1 MDYKNKPVVLII
13 LDGWGVAPDTE
24 GNAITRANTPY
35 FLNYI
40 KNYPVMTLS
49 ASGSAVGLPFGEMG
63 NSEVGHLNIGAGRVY
78 YQSLPLINHDI
89 STGIFFKNNVFQK
102 AVEHVKKNNSKL
114 HLMGLASSGNV
125 HASIDHLLALLQLA
139 KDAGLS
145 KEVVVQAIL
154 DGRDTPYNSAP
165 TFIDRLQKEM
175 KRLKVGRIGSL
186 MGRYYAMDRDNR
198 WDRIEKAYRALTDGI
213 CEEPGDDP
221 LAVIKKSYEK
231 EIYDEEFVPTV
242 IKKARTPNSTIE
254 ENDAVIFFNFR
265 PDRARQLTE
274 AFVIPGFNKFKRTYL
289 KNLFFVTMTEYEKN
303 LPVEVVYPSVMVQ
316 NCLADVISQH
326 GMKQLHIAETEKYA
340 HVTYFLNGMREDPF
354 PGEDRLLVPSPAVA
368 HYDETPAMSSLA
380 IVKQVQKALTSN
392 QYNFIAV
399 NLANPDMVGHTGDLR
414 ATIKACEATDKAIG
428 SMVESTLSNQGVVVI
443 TADHGNAEE
452 VINLHTGSVDKEH
465 SNNPVPL
472 LIIGKEFLGQ
482 AGPGGDPIDGDLSL
496 LTPVGVLGDVAP
508 TVLKILGIE
517 PPLEMIGRALV

>member
-1 MDYKNKPVVLII
+1 MDVKNKPLVLLI

-24 GNAITRANTPY
+24 GNAITRAHTAN
-35 FLNYI
+35 FLDYI

-89 STGIFFKNNVFQK
+89 STGVFFKNNVFQK

-114 HLMGLASSGNV
+114 HLLGLTSSGNV
-125 HASIDHLLALLQLA
+125 HASIDHLLALLQFA

-154 DGRDTPYNSAP
+154 DGRDTPYNSAA
-165 TFIDRLQKEM
+165 TFVDRLQKEM

-198 WDRIEKAYRALTDGI
+198 WDRVEKAYRALADDISETT
-213 CEEPGDDP
+213 EEDP
-221 LAVIKKSYEK
+221 LVAIKKSYEK
-231 EIYDEEFVPTV
+231 EIYDEEFVPTI
-242 IKKARTPNSTIE
+242 IKKARTANSFIQ

-289 KNLFFVTMTEYEKN
+289 KNLFFATMTEYEKN
-303 LPVEVVYPSVMVQ
+303 LPVEVAYPSVMVQ
-316 NCLADVISQH
+316 NCLAEVISKQ
-326 GMKQLHIAETEKYA
+326 GIKQLHIGETEKYA
-340 HVTYFLNGMREDPF
+340 HVTYFLNGMREEAF
-354 PGEDRLLVPSPAVA
+354 PGEERILVPSPAVA
-368 HYDETPAMSSLA
+368 HYDETPAMSAPL
-380 IVKQVQKALTSN
+380 IVKQVQKALESN
-392 QYNFIAV
+392 QYDFIAV
-399 NLANPDMVGHTGDLR
+399 NFANPDMVGHTGDLR

-428 SMVESTLSNQGVVVI
+428 SIVESVLSSQGTVVI

-452 VINLHTGSVDKEH
+452 VINLHTGAVDKEH
-465 SNNPVPL
+465 SNNPVPF
-472 LIIGKEFLGQ
+472 LIINKEFLGQ

-508 TVLKILGIE
+508 TVLKLLGID
-517 PPLEMIGRALV
+517 PPPEMSGRALI